1 MCNLVKDA
9 VGFLD
14 ESPKFSWGTYVTLA
28 LVEKTRNL
36 WHAIRHLMAQAWERG
51 LDGPD
56 SRRQFENRARRIFN
70 AIMTDRCGE
79 CLAPITLCR
88 QAHWTGR
95 SMPSR

>member
-9 VGFLD
+9 IDFLD
-14 ESPKFSWGTYVTLA
+14 ECPKFSRRSYVTLPP
-28 LVEKTRNL
+28 VEKTRNL
-36 WHAIRHLMAQAWERG
+36 WHAIGHFLVRAWQRG

-56 SRRQFENRARRIFN
+56 AHRQFESRARRIFN

-88 QAHWTGR
+88 QAH
-95 SMPSR
+95 

>member
-14 ESPKFSWGTYVTLA
+14 ECPKFSRRSCVTLA
-28 LVEKTRNL
+28 PVEKTRKL
-36 WHAIRHLMAQAWERG
+36 WHAIGHFLVQAWERG
-51 LDGPD
+51 LNEPD
-56 SRRQFENRARRIFN
+56 ARRQLEGRARLIFN

-88 QAHWTGR
+88 QAH
-95 SMPSR
+95 